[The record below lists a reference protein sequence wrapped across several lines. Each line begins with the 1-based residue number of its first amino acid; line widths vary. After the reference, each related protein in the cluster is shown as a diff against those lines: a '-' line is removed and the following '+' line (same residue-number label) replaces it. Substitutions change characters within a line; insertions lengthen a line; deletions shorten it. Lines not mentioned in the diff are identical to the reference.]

1 MYCRPKKVTESEL
14 LKVIL
19 NPRELIELKNK
30 IAKKE
35 ARKALNIVESDDSD
49 EDKDQVLIFPQNDAI
64 IFNSKKFFDLINQ
77 MELQSIAYM
86 IIDDQKKSD
95 NIIAKLSKI
104 I

>member
-49 EDKDQVLIFPQNDAI
+49 EDQEDGELIITLPWARRNSQDREMLHHMSQSN
-64 IFNSKKFFDLINQ
+64 IFK
-77 MELQSIAYM
+77 
-86 IIDDQKKSD
+86 
-95 NIIAKLSKI
+95 
-104 I
+104 